1 MGVDEPTPDRG
12 SQAISTKLDA
22 AQLAQFE
29 LAVAASGLSRAAF
42 IRAAV
47 LRQGVVLRPYEPLMA
62 QSLATLAAC
71 RTAVKNGKVACCRF
85 GGHRDKVFSLNGE
98 HQCSEGSSPASSS
111 LRR

>member
-47 LRQGVVLRPYEPLMA
+47 LRQGSCCAPTSRSWHKASP
-62 QSLATLAAC
+62 
-71 RTAVKNGKVACCRF
+71 RWRHAVPR
-85 GGHRDKVFSLNGE
+85 
-98 HQCSEGSSPASSS
+98 
-111 LRR
+111 

>member
-1 MGVDEPTPDRG
+1 MGVDEQTPGRG

-62 QSLATLAAC
+62 QGLATLAAC
-71 RTAVKNGKVACCRF
+71 RTAVKSGRAVDHALVRRLETLTEALYLLAKT
-85 GGHRDKVFSLNGE
+85 E
-98 HQCSEGSSPASSS
+98 
-111 LRR
+111 LR

>member
-62 QSLATLAAC
+62 QSIATLAAC
-71 RTAVKNGKVACCRF
+71 RTAVKNGKVVDHALVR
-85 GGHRDKVFSLNGE
+85 HLEALIEVLHLLARTE
-98 HQCSEGSSPASSS
+98 
-111 LRR
+111 LR